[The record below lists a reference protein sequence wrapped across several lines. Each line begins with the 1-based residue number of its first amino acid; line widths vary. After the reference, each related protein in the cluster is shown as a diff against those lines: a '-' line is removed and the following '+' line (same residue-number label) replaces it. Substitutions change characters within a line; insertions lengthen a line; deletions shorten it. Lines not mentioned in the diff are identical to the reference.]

1 LREAVFFREVERLD
15 DFRLLDLRL
24 VDFLLGDLRLLDFR
38 LLDFLLE
45 DFLVAD
51 FRVLDFLLADFFL
64 ADFFE
69 GTFAPASR
77 ASDKPIAIACFLLF
91 TVLPEPPLFN
101 LPRLRSCM
109 ARFTFSPAFLPY
121 FAIAL
126 SIELKFESMN
136 PVQQAQE

>member
-1 LREAVFFREVERLD
+1 MRDAVFFRVPELLE

-24 VDFLLGDLRLLDFR
+24 LVFLPGVLRLLDLRLLDLRLLDF
-38 LLDFLLE
+38 LLPDFLL
-45 DFLVAD
+45 D
-51 FRVLDFLLADFFL
+51 DFFL
-64 ADFFE
+64 ADFFD

-91 TVLPEPPLFN
+91 TVLPERPLFSV
-101 LPRLRSCM
+101 PRLRSCM
-109 ARFTFSPAFLPY
+109 ARFTFAPALLPY

-136 PVQQAQE
+136 PVQQAEE